1 MTVIEV
7 GFKEEPEDDKPEAL
21 RMEHFHLPLGIWM
34 VGILISLLCF
44 IAEIIKH
51 RKTNVPMARQEPSV
65 ESENLGGMVL
75 SDTEA
80 AQLDLA
86 GSENIEDIEDTP

>member
-7 GFKEEPEDDKPEAL
+7 GFEQKPEDDKPEAL
-21 RMEHFHLPLGIWM
+21 RMEHFHLPLGMWF

-86 GSENIEDIEDTP
+86 GPENIEV

>member
-1 MTVIEV
+1 MVTEVEIIEDQE
-7 GFKEEPEDDKPEAL
+7 EEPPEPL
-21 RMEHFHLPLGIWM
+21 RMEHFHLPLGMWF

-44 IAEIIKH
+44 VAEIIKH
-51 RKTNVPMARQEPSV
+51 RKTNVPMAR
-65 ESENLGGMVL
+65 LGGMFL

-80 AQLDLA
+80 AQLDLP